1 MQLGCLNQFWH
12 RRPAARAHRRHRAAS
27 LAAALALGAL
37 GTGPAGTAS
46 AANGAATLRLRG
58 ATPSPGGCRRPVAAG
73 SASLELHVAGHERLV
88 IVHVP
93 AGDTN
98 TTPLPLV
105 LNLHGSESNAHQEEL
120 LTGMDATADRDRFVV
135 AYPQGLIAESRGDAW
150 NVPGEP
156 LTTGAFA
163 PKSAP
168 DDVGF
173 LTQLPTLLAARY
185 CLDLRRVY
193 ATGISGG
200 GRMASQL
207 ACDAPSTFAAV
218 APVAGLRYPGPCRG
232 SRAVPV
238 LAFHGTADPIDPY
251 GGHGL
256 AYWTYSVPVAAQRW
270 ATHERCGPATVTHH
284 RGSTLRAYTHC
295 AQGSAVELYT
305 VAGAGHEWP
314 GGPALPPAFT
324 RVLGPQSNAVD
335 ANDAMWRFFRAYA
348 LPAAAT
354 RH

>member
-1 MQLGCLNQFWH
+1 MTTG
-12 RRPAARAHRRHRAAS
+12 AS
-27 LAAALALGAL
+27 LRPRAAALVPSGCHGRGA
-37 GTGPAGTAS
+37 AGTA
-46 AANGAATLRLRG
+46 T
-58 ATPSPGGCRRPVAAG
+58 V
-73 SASLELHVAGHERLV
+73 ELHVANHERLV

-93 AGDTN
+93 AGETN

-135 AYPQGLIAESRGDAW
+135 AYPQGLIEESRGYAW

-163 PKSAP
+163 PKNAA

-173 LTQLPTLLAARY
+173 LTQLPALLASRY

-193 ATGISGG
+193 VTGISGG

-251 GGHGL
+251 RGHGL

-270 ATHERCGPATVTHH
+270 AIHERCAPATVTHE
-284 RGSTLRAYTHC
+284 RGATLRAYTRC
-295 AQGSAVELYT
+295 AQGSAVELYSL
-305 VAGAGHEWP
+305 AGAGHEWP
-314 GGPALPPAFT
+314 GGPPLPPAFT

-335 ANDAMWRFFRAYA
+335 ANDAMWRFFRTYA
-348 LPAAAT
+348 LPVTAT
-354 RH
+354 GR